1 MHIGQVNTSPDWGG
15 GENQILHLV
24 QGLVALGERV
34 TLFAHPKGELLRRAE
49 AAGCDVCPLPR
60 SGRKPSVSGTAEAV
74 SQAGVDLLHVHD
86 SRGATLGAAVGRK
99 LDLPVVLSRRVASPL
114 RRNPLSRWKY
124 SRRNFRAVV
133 AISNTVRDVFL
144 RTSRFPAD
152 DVFVAPTGVD
162 IGELDA
168 VERDYA
174 FRKEF
179 PGQFLVGGVGKLS
192 VKKNWVFLVRVAARM
207 MATNLDIHWLIA
219 GDGDERDA
227 IELLARELG
236 VEDRIHLLGFRSDAL
251 RILKSL
257 DLLFFPSIVEGA
269 SVTVR
274 ECMVLGT
281 PVVAVDADG
290 TMESLAGHGWG
301 IADGDVEGAAMGV
314 TEALTNQPLRYE
326 RVSGARRH
334 AVEHYTYDRTVAGT
348 LEVYRK
354 ALGA

>member
-1 MHIGQVNTSPDWGG
+1 
-15 GENQILHLV
+15 
-24 QGLVALGERV
+24 
-34 TLFAHPKGELLRRAE
+34 
-49 AAGCDVCPLPR
+49 
-60 SGRKPSVSGTAEAV
+60 
-74 SQAGVDLLHVHD
+74 
-86 SRGATLGAAVGRK
+86 
-99 LDLPVVLSRRVASPL
+99 VASPL

-152 DVFVAPTGVD
+152 DVYVVPTGVD

-168 VERDYA
+168 VERDNA
-174 FRKEF
+174 FRREF
-179 PGQFLVGGVGKLS
+179 PGRFLVGGVGKLS
-192 VKKNWVFLVRVAARM
+192 VKKNWAFLVHVAAAM
-207 MATNLDIHWLIA
+207 KATDLDIHWVIA
-219 GDGDERDA
+219 GDGGEREA
-227 IELLARELG
+227 IELLAKELG
-236 VEDRIHLLGFRSDAL
+236 VEDSIHLLGFRSDAL

-281 PVVAVDADG
+281 PVVAVEAAG

-301 IADGDVEGAAMGV
+301 VADGDIEGAVAGV
-314 TEALTNQPLRYE
+314 AEALTNQPLRDE
-326 RVSGARRH
+326 RVSGARRY

-348 LEVYRK
+348 IEVYRK
-354 ALGA
+354 VLAQ